1 MNSPTQRRTVSVQYF
16 GHDLLS
22 TLGTAHSEML
32 DHTQQSVLLSTGTG
46 EKLSGIPAVR
56 TCCNDVYSFGTRVQS
71 CVVPVWYVFGLELH
85 AVYHCGGVHC
95 WILLGQIRR
104 KKPMVNAIVIFS
116 RHPAHRTRGTTT
128 SRWLILTVLGGS

>member
-1 MNSPTQRRTVSVQYF
+1 MQYF

-46 EKLSGIPAVR
+46 EKLSGILAVR

-71 CVVPVWYVFGLELH
+71 CVVPVWYLCGTFSVSNFMLFIIVEVFI
-85 AVYHCGGVHC
+85 A
-95 WILLGQIRR
+95 
-104 KKPMVNAIVIFS
+104 
-116 RHPAHRTRGTTT
+116 
-128 SRWLILTVLGGS
+128 GSC